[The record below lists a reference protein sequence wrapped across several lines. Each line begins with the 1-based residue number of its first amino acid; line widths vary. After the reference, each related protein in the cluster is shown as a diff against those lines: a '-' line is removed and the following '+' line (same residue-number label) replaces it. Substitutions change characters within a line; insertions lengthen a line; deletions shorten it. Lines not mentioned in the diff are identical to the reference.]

1 MIYHVTTRQEWEA
14 AQQSGLY
21 EAPSLALE
29 GFIHC
34 SEASQVEGVLQRYF
48 TGKTDLVKLTINT
61 EKLTARLQYDLA
73 PSINEEF
80 PHVYG
85 PINTNAIV
93 KVEPIKSERT

>member
-1 MIYHVTTRQEWEA
+1 MAIIYHVTTRGEWEA
-14 AQQSGLY
+14 AQQSGRY
-21 EAPSLALE
+21 EAPSLTSE

-48 TGKTDLVKLTINT
+48 SDKTDLVMLTIDTKKLTS
-61 EKLTARLQYDLA
+61 RLQYDLA

-85 PINTNAIV
+85 PINTDAV
-93 KVEPIKSERT
+93 VLVEPTKS